1 MLDIVLIGAGAM
13 ATEVLTHLKSD
24 EGVRVGAIVV
34 LPSEVARARELLPA
48 DTEILTSVD
57 DLTGTPGL
65 AVECA
70 GHQALGQH
78 GVALLRRG
86 IDLLVASTGALAD
99 RSLYDRLAAAT
110 KDGGARMLLVAGA
123 VGGIDALGAAKVAGL
138 TKVRYTSRKPPK
150 SWKNTPA
157 EKVTD
162 LDHVTAPVVLFT
174 GPADEAARLYPQNAN
189 VAATIALA
197 GIGFAGTECKLIAD
211 PSANGNIHLIEATG
225 TFGEFTVE
233 MRGKALAANPKTSM
247 LAALSVVRAIRNRA
261 SAIVI

>member
-13 ATEVLTHLKSD
+13 ATEVLQHLKSD
-24 EGVRVGAIVV
+24 AGSIRVAAAIV
-34 LPSEVARARELLPA
+34 LPSETARARELMPEA
-48 DTEILTSVD
+48 EILTSAD
-57 DLTGTPGL
+57 DLTKEPGL

-70 GHQALGQH
+70 GHGGLGQH

-99 RSLYDRLAAAT
+99 RGLYEKLAAAA
-110 KDGGARMLLVAGA
+110 KDGKARMLLVSGA

-162 LDHVTAPVVLFT
+162 LDKVTSAVTLFT
-174 GPADEAARLYPQNAN
+174 GPADEAAQLYPQNAN

-197 GIGFAGTECKLIAD
+197 GLGFDKTECTLIAD
-211 PSANGNIHLIEATG
+211 PSANGNIHRIEVQGAS
-225 TFGEFTVE
+225 GEFFIE
-233 MRGKALAANPKTSM
+233 LRGKALAANPKTSM
-247 LAALSVVRAIRNRA
+247 LAALSVVRAIRNREA
-261 SAIVI
+261 AIVI